1 MGEKL
6 FSNPRTEL
14 RFRRACLLAARLLI
28 AAMGAAALISA
39 SIALLQNPIARTI
52 LLGLL
57 GLAAALT
64 AVYFLTWAISPDNKE
79 RIRELEQDLD

>member
-14 RFRRACLLAARLLI
+14 RFRRACLLAARLMM
-28 AAMGAAALISA
+28 AAMGTAFLLSTF
-39 SIALLQNPIARTI
+39 IALLQNPIARTI

-57 GLAAALT
+57 GLAVVLA
-64 AVYFLTWAISPDNKE
+64 AVYFLTWAIGPDNKE
-79 RIRELEQDLD
+79 RIRKLEQDLD